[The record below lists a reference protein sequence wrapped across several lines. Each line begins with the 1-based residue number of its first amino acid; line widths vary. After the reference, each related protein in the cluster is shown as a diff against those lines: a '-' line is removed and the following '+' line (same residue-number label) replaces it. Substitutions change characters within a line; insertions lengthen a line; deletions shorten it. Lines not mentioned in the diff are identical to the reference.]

1 VKPLQPVVA
10 FHLWHEGDL
19 YDDWSAA
26 GLAISDNAKLQAI
39 ADGIHQAYNVGL
51 DNIHQVHVFSDSSNM
66 LCLSLDASH
75 HFRQHFSLSICKVL
89 VTWLQHH
96 PNIMVHLHH
105 ITDGV
110 ELEDHQLTHILATST
125 CIEAGRL
132 PVISAD
138 FPRYRVVLRLLSLS
152 SRSRLTVSG
161 RRVIYT
167 PTGMLPVSPRPM
179 TPSCKQLQ
187 PVLTRRMT
195 LVSRTYA
202 TCTCSRTPRTRSACV
217 WTRLTIQAN
226 PPPSPSVGC
235 LCLGSSNTRTTPSTY
250 TTSPPVWN

>member
-1 VKPLQPVVA
+1 VHCCKLEKGEILVKPLQPVVA

-138 FPRYRVVLRLLSLS
+138 FPRYRVV
-152 SRSRLTVSG
+152 
-161 RRVIYT
+161 
-167 PTGMLPVSPRPM
+167 
-179 TPSCKQLQ
+179 
-187 PVLTRRMT
+187 
-195 LVSRTYA
+195 
-202 TCTCSRTPRTRSACV
+202 TCTLKGWNSLFWSKKYIGSNFLTLYQRKDTPLIPTHVNSWPWMCKVRHSNSLTACLV
-217 WTRLTIQAN
+217 
-226 PPPSPSVGC
+226 C
-235 LCLGSSNTRTTPSTY
+235 C
-250 TTSPPVWN
+250 TTSL